1 MSMQPKSRTMQMI
14 QAKQEQQAKDLVARI
29 GKEFSR
35 VKQSTEELT
44 GERGENRAVRQAD
57 FAGLTRAKLTAKT
70 ILSGAGVQERDF
82 NMLKQDVD
90 NLYRL
95 LAKIAGE

>member
-1 MSMQPKSRTMQMI
+1 MQML

-44 GERGENRAVRQAD
+44 GERGENRAIRQSD
-57 FAGLTRAKLTAKT
+57 LAGLKRAKLKT
-70 ILSGAGVQERDF
+70 GGLFGVPTTDERVAA
-82 NMLKQDVD
+82 LQTDVE
-90 NLYRL
+90 NLYKL